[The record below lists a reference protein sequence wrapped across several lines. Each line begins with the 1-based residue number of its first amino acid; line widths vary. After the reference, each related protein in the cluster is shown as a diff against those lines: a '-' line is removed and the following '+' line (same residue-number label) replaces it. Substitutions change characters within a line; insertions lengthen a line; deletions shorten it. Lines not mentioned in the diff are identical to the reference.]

1 MTYITSRT
9 RMRHVHMEKDDR
21 IIELTLSAAAEAEHD
36 RFEDFFRLNVVSR
49 GENQLLA
56 RSS

>member
-1 MTYITSRT
+1 
-9 RMRHVHMEKDDR
+9 MRHVHMEKDDR

-36 RFEDFFRLNVVSR
+36 RFEDFFRLNVVSH
-49 GENQLLA
+49 GESQLLA